1 MDVTTAMG
9 TSSRRAIDVAENAT
23 DVVGTFSSR
32 RVGSGMI

>member
-9 TSSRRAIDVAENAT
+9 TSSRRVVDVTENAT